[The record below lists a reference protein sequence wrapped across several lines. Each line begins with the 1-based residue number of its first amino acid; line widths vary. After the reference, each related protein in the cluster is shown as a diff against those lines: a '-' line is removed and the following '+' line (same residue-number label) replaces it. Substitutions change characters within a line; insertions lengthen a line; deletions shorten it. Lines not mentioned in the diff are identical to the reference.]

1 MEDDLVNVHQS
12 NRDASSSLKS
22 KSSQQKSNKRS
33 SGGGGGKFRAH
44 LNKVPIENEDTEKI
58 TVQETSELEN
68 N

>member
-1 MEDDLVNVHQS
+1 MYIRATETHLLLS
-12 NRDASSSLKS
+12 NLKVVS
-22 KSSQQKSNKRS
+22 KKAINGVQ
-33 SGGGGGKFRAH
+33 GGGGGKFRAH